1 MVLTRGDPEPPELH
15 DPAWDIRRDV
25 LGGIWGYVRVA
36 GAVGTLY
43 LPGIGSFEFRA
54 GGGHVEGRPD
64 PNVTEASF
72 DDAYQRHV
80 LPMVLHFRGLQV
92 LHGSA
97 VGSASGVHVFCG
109 SSHAGKSTLAYAL
122 QRRGYQVWADDAVA
136 FTSRRESVCVVALP
150 FALRVRPEAAAFFGR
165 PAAAAAV
172 GGVETAPRAGIEH
185 TIGELASIAS
195 VSVLEHAPAMISRI
209 PPSES
214 LPAILNHAFH
224 FSLDDE
230 AGRRRLATEFL
241 RLISQVPLFRLSF
254 PQGLNQLSG
263 ALDEVET
270 RVFGSAAPA

>member
-1 MVLTRGDPEPPELH
+1 
-15 DPAWDIRRDV
+15 V

-64 PNVTEASF
+64 PDVAEALF
-72 DDAYQRHV
+72 DDAYRRHV

-136 FTSRRESVCVVALP
+136 LTSRGETVCAVALP
-150 FALRVRPEAAAFFGR
+150 FALRVRPEAAAFFAQ
-165 PAAAAAV
+165 PAVAAAV
-172 GGVETAPRAGIEH
+172 CGVEMLRPADIEQ
-185 TIGELASIAS
+185 TVGELAPIAS
-195 VSVLEHAPAMISRI
+195 VSVLEHAPSMLSRI

-230 AGRRRLATEFL
+230 ASRRRLATDFL
-241 RLISQVPLFRLSF
+241 RLISQVPLFRLCL
-254 PQGLNQLSG
+254 PRGLDQLNG

-270 RVFGSAAPA
+270 RVFGPAASSRWYGARLPRPD

>member
-1 MVLTRGDPEPPELH
+1 
-15 DPAWDIRRDV
+15 V
-25 LGGIWGYVRVA
+25 LGGVWGYVRVA

-43 LPGIGSFEFRA
+43 LPGIGSFEFGA

-64 PNVTEASF
+64 PDVTEASF
-72 DDAYQRHV
+72 EDAYERHV
-80 LPMVLHFRGLQV
+80 LPMVLHFRGFQV

-97 VGSASGVHVFCG
+97 VGGASGVHVFCG
-109 SSHAGKSTLAYAL
+109 SSHAGKSTLAFAL

-150 FALRVRPEAAAFFGR
+150 FALRVRPEAAAFFAQ
-165 PAAAAAV
+165 PAVAAAAM
-172 GGVETAPRAGIEH
+172 GGVEMVPRAGPGH
-185 TIGELASIAS
+185 TVGELAPVAS

-214 LPAILNHAFH
+214 LPAILKHAFH

-241 RLISQVPLFRLSF
+241 SLISQVPLFRLSL
-254 PQGLNQLSG
+254 PPGLDQLND

-270 RVFGSAAPA
+270 RVFGSAAPT